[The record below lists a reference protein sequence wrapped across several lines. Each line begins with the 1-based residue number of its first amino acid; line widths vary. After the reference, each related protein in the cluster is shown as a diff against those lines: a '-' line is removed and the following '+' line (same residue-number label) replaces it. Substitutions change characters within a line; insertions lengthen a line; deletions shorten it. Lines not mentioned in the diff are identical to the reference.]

1 MNIGMTHFR
10 VGETDGVSLEMDK
23 WKKIFEKNGHTV
35 YYIAGTSG
43 TSDAIIIPEMDYRG
57 LEDGEVNALC
67 YEDKQD
73 VSDDLIKAKVEDMA
87 KRIEKQFIEII
98 KAYDLELLIPNNL
111 LSLGR
116 SPHIAI
122 ALTNACK
129 KTGIKVVGHHHDF
142 YWERTYFSNPQND
155 YVKGLLEDYFPPK
168 ALDMKHV
175 VINNPAQEDLKS
187 KKGCDSYVVPN
198 VFDFN
203 VPLWVEDDYNNSY
216 KKDMGIG
223 DNEVIFL
230 QATRVT
236 NRKAIEL
243 AVDLIALLNTKPYRN
258 QLIGKTLYNDRVF
271 DEETKL
277 TFAMVG
283 LHEGGDNYEEKLIQ
297 YAKEQGINILVKPE
311 LINHS
316 RHTGPSGEKIYSLWD
331 AYVHC
336 DVITYPSIYEGWGNQ
351 FLEGIFAKKPQVVF
365 EYSVFESD
373 IKQFDFDYI
382 SLGNTY
388 RVKADTLAQV
398 DSVKLEAAADQ
409 VIKYLTDEKR
419 YQAAVERNFK
429 IAKEHLSM
437 EALERM
443 LKEIIG

>member
-23 WKKIFEKNGHTV
+23 WKQILEKNGHNV
-35 YYIAGTSG
+35 YYIAGTAG

-57 LEDGEVNALC
+57 IEDGQVNALC
-67 YEDKQD
+67 YENRHGATE
-73 VSDDLIKAKVEDMA
+73 DDIRHKVEDMSR
-87 KRIEKQFIEII
+87 RIETQFLNII
-98 KAYDLELLIPNNL
+98 KTYDIEMLIPNNL

-122 ALTNACK
+122 ALTNACQ
-129 KTGIKVVGHHHDF
+129 KTGVKVIGHHHDF
-142 YWERTYFSNPQND
+142 YWERSYFSQPQTP
-155 YVKGLLEDYFPPK
+155 YVQGLLDTYFPPK
-168 ALDMKHV
+168 MLDMKHV
-175 VINNPAQEDLKS
+175 VINKPAQKDLKD
-187 KKGCDSYVVPN
+187 KKGCDSFVVPN

-203 VPLWVEDDYNNSY
+203 VPLWQEDDYNASY
-216 KKDMGIG
+216 KADMGIG
-223 DNEVIFL
+223 DNEVVFL

-243 AVDLIALLNTKPYRN
+243 AVDLIALLNTENYRTK
-258 QLIGKTLYNDRVF
+258 LVGRTLYNGKVF
-271 DEETKL
+271 DEATKL

-297 YAKEQGINILVKPE
+297 YAKDKGINILVKPE
-311 LINHS
+311 LIHHS
-316 RHTGPSGEKIYSLWD
+316 RHLSADGHKIYALWD

-336 DVITYPSIYEGWGNQ
+336 DMITYPSIYEGWGNQ

-388 RVKADTLAQV
+388 SVKDDSLAQIE
-398 DSVKLEAAADQ
+398 DAKLIIAADD
-409 VIKYLTDEKR
+409 VIDYLTDAHK
-419 YQAAVERNFK
+419 YTLSVNRNFD

-437 EALERM
+437 EALEKM
-443 LKEIIG
+443 IEAIIV